1 MLLNWKTKL
10 FSTLL
15 VFWFIMQFFFEYSVD
30 MTGLFFSSG
39 IAGLLAFEI
48 LYAKELKK
56 IPEGLMGHDT
66 DKTTKAARKVLFSSS
81 LIGIGFFLFFYVLL
95 NMIY

>member
-15 VFWFIMQFFFEYSVD
+15 IFWFIMQFFFDNSLD
-30 MTGLFFSSG
+30 MGGLFFSSG
-39 IAGLLAFEI
+39 VAIALAFEI

-56 IPEGLMGHDT
+56 IPEGLMGHSFE
-66 DKTTKAARKVLFSSS
+66 KTSKAARKVLFFSS
-81 LIGIGFFLFFYVLL
+81 LIGIGFFLFFYGLL
-95 NMIY
+95 NIIY